1 MRDSHNQLNMIMLEN
16 VAAQEESQD
25 HVANTLK
32 RGRQVT
38 VPPDCETE
46 DLASVL
52 HDENKCT
59 EAPYNVL
66 KMIGTVETD
75 TLSISDKTV
84 TQIKVQDNDCQVIK
98 DICVDD
104 GLHAFEKILL
114 KNAAVSENIPS
125 GFKTYATN
133 ANDNWN
139 QQMTHG
145 TALVVE
151 GLKYTDAADDDKDQK
166 SSWGLFESK
175 QKLDEGNQLASK
187 TSEKITLQHLFSL
200 GELDTLAHHMVL
212 TSYGSI
218 SSTKPSFGQM
228 NIEQVTLEE
237 EHSENLQCDSSMTYE
252 SIMILE
258 NPNDDLSEGNLEK
271 KCSAAT
277 NDPLDVTFS
286 DRNGDSMEKLP
297 NAQLEGVCN
306 SDFNSVA
313 AAAAAAISG
322 TEKNNKN
329 ADDKQL
335 VNALYNRSNEEMVFD
350 ATTASAQSSFYPN
363 NHGDLH
369 FSGPS
374 YLSGPKVSSG
384 HIAYS
389 GSISLRSESS
399 TTSTHSFAFPIL
411 QAEWNTS
418 PIRMVKADRRH
429 LRKYRWRTGLFC
441 CKF

>member
-46 DLASVL
+46 DLASEE

-114 KNAAVSENIPS
+114 KNAAVSKNIPS
-125 GFKTYATN
+125 GFKTSATN

-139 QQMTHG
+139 QQMTDG

-212 TSYGSI
+212 TSYGGI
-218 SSTKPSFGQM
+218 SSTKQSIGQM
-228 NIEQVTLEE
+228 NIEQV
-237 EHSENLQCDSSMTYE
+237 
-252 SIMILE
+252 
-258 NPNDDLSEGNLEK
+258 LSY
-271 KCSAAT
+271 S
-277 NDPLDVTFS
+277 
-286 DRNGDSMEKLP
+286 
-297 NAQLEGVCN
+297 
-306 SDFNSVA
+306 SDF
-313 AAAAAAISG
+313 
-322 TEKNNKN
+322 
-329 ADDKQL
+329 
-335 VNALYNRSNEEMVFD
+335 F
-350 ATTASAQSSFYPN
+350 
-363 NHGDLH
+363 
-369 FSGPS
+369 
-374 YLSGPKVSSG
+374 
-384 HIAYS
+384 
-389 GSISLRSESS
+389 
-399 TTSTHSFAFPIL
+399 FP
-411 QAEWNTS
+411 
-418 PIRMVKADRRH
+418 
-429 LRKYRWRTGLFC
+429 YF
-441 CKF
+441 

>member
-16 VAAQEESQD
+16 VAAHEESQD

-46 DLASVL
+46 DSASEE

-75 TLSISDKTV
+75 TLTISDKTV
-84 TQIKVQDNDCQVIK
+84 TRIKVQDNDCQVIK

-104 GLHAFEKILL
+104 SLHAFEKILL
-114 KNAAVSENIPS
+114 KNAAVSENMPS
-125 GFKTYATN
+125 GFKTSATN

-139 QQMTHG
+139 QQMTDG

-151 GLKYTDAADDDKDQK
+151 GLKFTDASDYDKDQK
-166 SSWGLFESK
+166 SSWGLFEAT

-187 TSEKITLQHLFSL
+187 TSKKITLQHLFSL
-200 GELDTLAHHMVL
+200 GELDTLAHRMVL
-212 TSYGSI
+212 TSYGGI
-218 SSTKPSFGQM
+218 SSAKQSIGQM
-228 NIEQVTLEE
+228 NIEQVTLEQ

-258 NPNDDLSEGNLEK
+258 NLNDDLSEGNLEK

-277 NDPLDVTFS
+277 NDPFNVTFS
-286 DRNGDSMEKLP
+286 NQNGDSMEKPP

-313 AAAAAAISG
+313 AVAAAATISG
-322 TEKNNKN
+322 TEENNKN
-329 ADDKQL
+329 TDDKQL
-335 VNALYNRSNEEMVFD
+335 VNALYHCSNEEMIFD
-350 ATTASAQSSFYPN
+350 ATTASARSSFYPN

-374 YLSGPKVSSG
+374 YLSSPKVSSG
-384 HIAYS
+384 HIPYS

-399 TTSTHSFAFPIL
+399 TTSTHSFAFP
-411 QAEWNTS
+411 
-418 PIRMVKADRRH
+418 M
-429 LRKYRWRTGLFC
+429 
-441 CKF
+441 

>member
-46 DLASVL
+46 DLASEE

-228 NIEQVTLEE
+228 NIEQVL
-237 EHSENLQCDSSMTYE
+237 SYSS
-252 SIMILE
+252 
-258 NPNDDLSEGNLEK
+258 
-271 KCSAAT
+271 
-277 NDPLDVTFS
+277 
-286 DRNGDSMEKLP
+286 
-297 NAQLEGVCN
+297 
-306 SDFNSVA
+306 
-313 AAAAAAISG
+313 
-322 TEKNNKN
+322 
-329 ADDKQL
+329 
-335 VNALYNRSNEEMVFD
+335 
-350 ATTASAQSSFYPN
+350 
-363 NHGDLH
+363 
-369 FSGPS
+369 
-374 YLSGPKVSSG
+374 
-384 HIAYS
+384 
-389 GSISLRSESS
+389 
-399 TTSTHSFAFPIL
+399 AFFFP
-411 QAEWNTS
+411 
-418 PIRMVKADRRH
+418 
-429 LRKYRWRTGLFC
+429 YF
-441 CKF
+441 